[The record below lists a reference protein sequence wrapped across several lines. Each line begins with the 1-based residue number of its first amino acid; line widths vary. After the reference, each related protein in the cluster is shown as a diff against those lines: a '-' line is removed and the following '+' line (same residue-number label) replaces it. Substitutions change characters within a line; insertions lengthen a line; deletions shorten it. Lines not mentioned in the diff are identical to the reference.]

1 LLACCSRR
9 RRRRSSRQGPP
20 PRWAHP
26 RPPLDATPGAALPPG
41 RLGGRGCPAVPDLE
55 QEAPPA
61 TVDLGERRESS
72 PRQVPSKRAPR
83 IGVVASSS
91 STSWRAPA
99 RCGGHAA
106 ADLQLAQT
114 STPPPTRSR
123 ELDSRPELRTRLLG
137 LASPRQEA
145 TTAVG
150 GGGCRCRHG
159 PEVEVGASRGRL
171 GRVVGGRSHRTASS
185 QSPGFTAA
193 GASPCR
199 IWSRSRQLGE
209 GGCRGSAHTAANDED
224 GLCLGRSDQRR
235 TTRAVDP
242 LVVAAGCAQALEAAA
257 PGHTA
262 AVGRCSGTL
271 PLCPRTAGA
280 SPCGRPEAA
289 SPPPYPRTAGLDLDL
304 RDR

>member
-209 GGCRGSAHTAANDED
+209 GGRRGSARTAANDED
-224 GLCLGRSDQRR
+224 GLCLGADPTNGGPPARSTPSSSPSDARR
-235 TTRAVDP
+235 RWRPLSRAT
-242 LVVAAGCAQALEAAA
+242 LLLEAAVPA
-257 PGHTA
+257 RRRSALGPLEPRRA
-262 AVGRCSGTL
+262 ADQRPHHHRPTL
-271 PLCPRTAGA
+271 GSLG
-280 SPCGRPEAA
+280 SIWI
-289 SPPPYPRTAGLDLDL
+289 
-304 RDR
+304 